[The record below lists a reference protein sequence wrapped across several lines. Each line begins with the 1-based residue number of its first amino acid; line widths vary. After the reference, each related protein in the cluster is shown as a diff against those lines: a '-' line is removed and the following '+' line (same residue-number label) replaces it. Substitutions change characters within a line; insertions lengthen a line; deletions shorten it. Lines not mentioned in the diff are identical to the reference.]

1 MSNAVKPT
9 FSRMCG
15 GPIAPFI
22 RFLQQLSVTVLTML
36 RVLSLFN
43 Y

>member
-9 FSRMCG
+9 FSSTCG

-22 RFLQQLSVTVLTML
+22 RFLQQLAVTVLTML